1 MGKPFQDVSYIRAD
15 SSKES
20 ALGLA
25 PERVPTTQEIIEKRL
40 PPVDGRLKPYI
51 EGVAPAYGN
60 FMQNLLGGAV
70 AVGKGLS
77 QGQTIPGM
85 VSNAAV
91 NQIRGNQATRA
102 RQEESLMP
110 PIGVNPDTV
119 PSAMVPGSAEQ
130 HEQLLEHQTP
140 PADSSRAITTEPT
153 SFTTD
158 KTITPVSPS
167 GPRATS
173 QATQTQSPNVPAM
186 QDVAKSLPRDP
197 NKLKQTA
204 EKVAQAMKQAK
215 GTESEGFWRSIFQVV
230 AGVAD
235 VAAKGLYGYGG
246 REYTTQAERQLEQAR
261 QMAMLQAQQG
271 FQAGESALD
280 RAQTTSNIKLTGEQN
295 ANMQLSG
302 HKFEAEQNRLDRE
315 FQKAQAEIQMAFQN
329 RQMTQV
335 EKNQQEQ
342 ALIDWYN
349 AETARNESEYR
360 IWLSAGQP
368 AGGFDFKGAA
378 MEDTVSGGR

>member
-1 MGKPFQDVSYIRAD
+1 MAD
-15 SSKES
+15 
-20 ALGLA
+20 
-25 PERVPTTQEIIEKRL
+25 
-40 PPVDGRLKPYI
+40 
-51 EGVAPAYGN
+51 
-60 FMQNLLGGAV
+60 
-70 AVGKGLS
+70 
-77 QGQTIPGM
+77 
-85 VSNAAV
+85 
-91 NQIRGNQATRA
+91 ATR
-102 RQEESLMP
+102 P
-110 PIGVNPDTV
+110 PYYDSTK
-119 PSAMVPGSAEQ
+119 AAE
-130 HEQLLEHQTP
+130 P
-140 PADSSRAITTEPT
+140 KKAAGDYSRAQA
-153 SFTTD
+153 
-158 KTITPVSPS
+158 SPEDQAARLAAQA
-167 GPRATS
+167 GMAGWLPRATNALPGGDLFAKSGAQTS
-173 QATQTQSPNVPAM
+173 QAMGFTQPPPKKEEPGASGIITDAYESQWDTDGGKKEDEASVPPSTIAIPTKTVGLTTDVPSFSGQAQGSSVSQTQSPNVPAM
-186 QDVAKSLPRDP
+186 QEVAQSLPRDP

-230 AGVAD
+230 ASVAD
-235 VAAKGLYGYGG
+235 IGAKGLLARAG
-246 REYTTQAERQLEQAR
+246 RDYTTQDEKRLEQAR

-295 ANMQLSG
+295 ANMQLAG

>member
-1 MGKPFQDVSYIRAD
+1 MADAKSSEAILEEQKRKGAAYSGKGAPSGSQILSDAQDLLNPKPFVPGTPNPAYNPGAGSFLGF
-15 SSKES
+15 SPVGV
-20 ALGLA
+20 ALKAAQAMRGPDAGVTKTEL
-25 PERVPTTQEIIEKRL
+25 L
-40 PPVDGRLKPYI
+40 PPVGVQ
-51 EGVAPAYGN
+51 EGT
-60 FMQNLLGGAV
+60 Q
-70 AVGKGLS
+70 S
-77 QGQTIPGM
+77 
-85 VSNAAV
+85 
-91 NQIRGNQATRA
+91 
-102 RQEESLMP
+102 
-110 PIGVNPDTV
+110 
-119 PSAMVPGSAEQ
+119 SASIPGSAEQ
-130 HEQLLEHQTP
+130 EEQLLQHQTP
-140 PADSSRAITTEPT
+140 IADSGRALSTQPVSSTTSTPRLSPVSEKEAEPFANWMGNTTVPT
-153 SFTTD
+153 S
-158 KTITPVSPS
+158 
-167 GPRATS
+167 
-173 QATQTQSPNVPAM
+173 NVPQIA
-186 QDVAKSLPRDP
+186 QSLPRDP

-280 RAQTTSNIKLTGEQN
+280 RSQTTSNIKLTGEQN
-295 ANMQLSG
+295 ANMQLAG